1 MTKRRA
7 EILLTCVI
15 AVRATSL
22 IYTKYCLREMGTF
35 NLLFMRFL
43 TAFVLLAIVFCRRLL
58 HIERS
63 TLWRGM
69 VLGVLFFAIMSCEV
83 TAAHTTAAATISAL
97 VNTAIIMVP
106 LMNAVL
112 LRQRPAAVALIS
124 AAGAVCGVLLLNWT
138 GQGLR
143 FGSGELLSML
153 EAVLYAC
160 GIILTDRFSHHEK
173 DTLALGIVQVGTL
186 GTLALIASFIWE
198 QPHLPTT
205 PQSWLMILTLAVA
218 CTGFGF
224 TLQPVAQRYTSAET
238 AGLLCAVNPAVAAT
252 TGALILHEEMT
263 TVDVIGILL
272 ILASLI
278 LPHLLEGKR
287 QKKIRSIQT

>member
-1 MTKRRA
+1 MKKRQA

-22 IYTKYCLREMGTF
+22 IFTKYCLREMGTF

-43 TAFVLLAIVFCRRLL
+43 TAFVLLAIVFCHRLFR
-58 HIERS
+58 IKRS

-106 LMNAVL
+106 LFNAVL
-112 LRQRPAAVALIS
+112 LRHRPTAVSLLC

-138 GQGLR
+138 GQGIC
-143 FGSGELLSML
+143 FGTGELLSAL

-198 QPHLPTT
+198 VPHLPST
-205 PQSWLMILTLAVA
+205 PQSWLMILALAVA

-263 TVDVIGILL
+263 AADIVGILI
-272 ILASLI
+272 ILTSLL
-278 LPHLLEGKR
+278 LPNLLDEKT
-287 QKKIRSIQT
+287 KKAVHMT

>member
-1 MTKRRA
+1 
-7 EILLTCVI
+7 
-15 AVRATSL
+15 
-22 IYTKYCLREMGTF
+22 
-35 NLLFMRFL
+35 
-43 TAFVLLAIVFCRRLL
+43 
-58 HIERS
+58 
-63 TLWRGM
+63 
-69 VLGVLFFAIMSCEV
+69 MSCEV
-83 TAAHTTAAATISAL
+83 TAAHTTSAATISAL

-106 LMNAVL
+106 LINAVL
-112 LRQRPAAVALIS
+112 LRHRPTAIALVSAV
-124 AAGAVCGVLLLNWT
+124 GAVCGVLLLNWT
-138 GQGLR
+138 GQGVH
-143 FGSGELLSML
+143 FGSGELLCIA
-153 EAVLYAC
+153 EAVLYAF

-186 GTLALIASFIWE
+186 GTLALITSLIWE

-205 PQSWLMILTLAVA
+205 PQSWLMILALAVV

-263 TVDVIGILL
+263 VVDVIAILL

-278 LPHLLEGKR
+278 LPHLLEGK
-287 QKKIRSIQT
+287 KIQNKESVTP

>member
-1 MTKRRA
+1 MTKKSA
-7 EILLTCVI
+7 EWLLTGVI

-22 IYTKYCLREMGTF
+22 IFTKYCLREMGTF
-35 NLLFMRFL
+35 NLLFLRFL
-43 TAFVLLAIVFCRRLL
+43 TAFVLLAIIFCRRLFR
-58 HIERS
+58 IKRS
-63 TLWRGM
+63 TLWRGT

-83 TAAHTTAAATISAL
+83 TAAHTTPAATISAL

-106 LMNAVL
+106 LINAVL
-112 LRQRPAAVALIS
+112 LRHKPAVISLIS
-124 AAGAVCGVLLLNWT
+124 AATAVCGVILLNWT
-138 GQGLR
+138 GQGVH
-143 FGSGELLSML
+143 FGTGELLSML

-198 QPHLPTT
+198 VPHLPAT
-205 PQSWLMILTLAVA
+205 PHTWLMILALAVV

-238 AGLLCAVNPAVAAT
+238 AGLLCAVNPVVAAT
-252 TGALILHEEMT
+252 TGALILHEGMT
-263 TVDVIGILL
+263 ALDVVGIVL
-272 ILASLI
+272 ILASLA
-278 LPHLLEGKR
+278 LPNLLGRKA
-287 QKKIRSIQT
+287 KS

>member
-1 MTKRRA
+1 MKKRQA

-22 IYTKYCLREMGTF
+22 IFTKYCLREMGTF

-43 TAFVLLAIVFCRRLL
+43 TAFVLLAIVFCHRLFR
-58 HIERS
+58 IKRS

-106 LMNAVL
+106 LFNAVL
-112 LRQRPAAVALIS
+112 LRHRPTAVSLLC

-138 GQGLR
+138 GRGIC
-143 FGSGELLSML
+143 FGTGELLSAL

-198 QPHLPTT
+198 VPHLPST
-205 PQSWLMILTLAVA
+205 PQSWLMILALAVA

-263 TVDVIGILL
+263 AADIVGILI
-272 ILASLI
+272 ILTSLL
-278 LPHLLEGKR
+278 LPNLLDEKT
-287 QKKIRSIQT
+287 KKAVHMT

>member
-1 MTKRRA
+1 MKKRQA

-22 IYTKYCLREMGTF
+22 IFTKYCLREMGTF

-43 TAFVLLAIVFCRRLL
+43 TAFVLLAIVFCRRLFC
-58 HIERS
+58 IKRS

-106 LMNAVL
+106 LFNAAL
-112 LRQRPAAVALIS
+112 LRHRPTAVSLLC

-138 GQGLR
+138 GQGIC
-143 FGSGELLSML
+143 FGTGELLSVL

-186 GTLALIASFIWE
+186 GALALIASFIWE
-198 QPHLPTT
+198 VPHLPST
-205 PQSWLMILTLAVA
+205 PQSWLMILALAVA

-263 TVDVIGILL
+263 AADIVGILI
-272 ILASLI
+272 ILASLL
-278 LPHLLEGKR
+278 LPNLLDEKT
-287 QKKIRSIQT
+287 KKAVHTT